1 MWRCGYNVAIDNL
14 SWFTLKDV
22 NIEYL
27 RLYLQIKYAI
37 FYCVL
42 DFFYYQIEKHCRS
55 PPSYSFQK
63 LKWIGGK
70 TMQYKVDSYTL
81 EYLENENKYYISF
94 IDSAKQNCR
103 IEIDKEIFD
112 TYMNS
117 KKAYIKI
124 KNEAS
129 RFLEQ
134 SELTEEDIYNRA
146 KFKGKNTEEVF
157 MDNMEKEKIKQA
169 KEKLTD
175 TQIRRLELHIID
187 EITIRDLAKLE
198 KVRKNQIEKS
208 IQLGIKKF
216 KKFFED

>member
-1 MWRCGYNVAIDNL
+1 
-14 SWFTLKDV
+14 
-22 NIEYL
+22 
-27 RLYLQIKYAI
+27 
-37 FYCVL
+37 
-42 DFFYYQIEKHCRS
+42 
-55 PPSYSFQK
+55 
-63 LKWIGGK
+63 
-70 TMQYKVDSYTL
+70 MQYKVDSYTL

>member
-1 MWRCGYNVAIDNL
+1 M
-14 SWFTLKDV
+14 
-22 NIEYL
+22 
-27 RLYLQIKYAI
+27 KY
-37 FYCVL
+37 
-42 DFFYYQIEKHCRS
+42 E
-55 PPSYSFQK
+55 
-63 LKWIGGK
+63 
-70 TMQYKVDSYTL
+70 VDSYIL
-81 EYLENENKYYISF
+81 EYIEDENKYYISF
-94 IDSAKQNCR
+94 IDSAKQECR

-112 TYMNS
+112 TYMKS

-124 KNEAS
+124 KNETS

-146 KFKGKNTEEVF
+146 RFKGKSTEEILI
-157 MDNMEKEKIKQA
+157 DNIEKEKIRKA

-175 TQIRRLELHIID
+175 TQVRRLELHIID

-216 KKFFED
+216 KKFFEN

>member
-1 MWRCGYNVAIDNL
+1 
-14 SWFTLKDV
+14 
-22 NIEYL
+22 
-27 RLYLQIKYAI
+27 
-37 FYCVL
+37 
-42 DFFYYQIEKHCRS
+42 
-55 PPSYSFQK
+55 
-63 LKWIGGK
+63 
-70 TMQYKVDSYTL
+70 MQYKVDSYTL

-124 KNEAS
+124 KNETS

-157 MDNMEKEKIKQA
+157 MDNMEKEKIRQA

>member
-1 MWRCGYNVAIDNL
+1 
-14 SWFTLKDV
+14 
-22 NIEYL
+22 
-27 RLYLQIKYAI
+27 
-37 FYCVL
+37 
-42 DFFYYQIEKHCRS
+42 
-55 PPSYSFQK
+55 
-63 LKWIGGK
+63 
-70 TMQYKVDSYTL
+70 MQYKVDSYTL
-81 EYLENENKYYISF
+81 EYIEDENKYYISF

>member
-1 MWRCGYNVAIDNL
+1 
-14 SWFTLKDV
+14 
-22 NIEYL
+22 
-27 RLYLQIKYAI
+27 
-37 FYCVL
+37 
-42 DFFYYQIEKHCRS
+42 
-55 PPSYSFQK
+55 
-63 LKWIGGK
+63 
-70 TMQYKVDSYTL
+70 MQYKVDSYTL
-81 EYLENENKYYISF
+81 EYIEDENKYYISF

-124 KNEAS
+124 KNETS
-129 RFLEQ
+129 RFLER

-146 KFKGKNTEEVF
+146 KYKGKNTEEIF
-157 MDNMEKEKIKQA
+157 IDNMEKEKIRQA

-216 KKFFED
+216 KKFFEN

>member
-1 MWRCGYNVAIDNL
+1 M
-14 SWFTLKDV
+14 
-22 NIEYL
+22 
-27 RLYLQIKYAI
+27 KY
-37 FYCVL
+37 
-42 DFFYYQIEKHCRS
+42 E
-55 PPSYSFQK
+55 
-63 LKWIGGK
+63 
-70 TMQYKVDSYTL
+70 VDSYIL
-81 EYLENENKYYISF
+81 EYIENENKYYISF
-94 IDSAKQNCR
+94 IDSAKQECK

-112 TYMNS
+112 TYMKS

-124 KNEAS
+124 KNETS

-146 KFKGKNTEEVF
+146 RFKGKNTEEILI
-157 MDNMEKEKIKQA
+157 DNMEKEKIQKA

-216 KKFFED
+216 KKFFEN

>member
-1 MWRCGYNVAIDNL
+1 M
-14 SWFTLKDV
+14 
-22 NIEYL
+22 
-27 RLYLQIKYAI
+27 KY
-37 FYCVL
+37 
-42 DFFYYQIEKHCRS
+42 E
-55 PPSYSFQK
+55 
-63 LKWIGGK
+63 
-70 TMQYKVDSYTL
+70 VDSYIL
-81 EYLENENKYYISF
+81 EYIEDENKYYISF
-94 IDSAKQNCR
+94 IDSVKQECR

-112 TYMNS
+112 TYMKS

-124 KNEAS
+124 KNETS

-146 KFKGKNTEEVF
+146 RFKEKNTEEILI
-157 MDNMEKEKIKQA
+157 DNMEKEKIRKA

-198 KVRKNQIEKS
+198 NVRKNQIEKS

-216 KKFFED
+216 KKFFEN

>member
-1 MWRCGYNVAIDNL
+1 MD
-14 SWFTLKDV
+14 T
-22 NIEYL
+22 
-27 RLYLQIKYAI
+27 
-37 FYCVL
+37 
-42 DFFYYQIEKHCRS
+42 FFYRLIKKDCRG
-55 PPSYSFQK
+55 PPSFG
-63 LKWIGGK
+63 LKTNRTEVRSVK
-70 TMQYKVDSYTL
+70 YEVDSYIL
-81 EYLENENKYYISF
+81 EYIEDENKYYISF
-94 IDSAKQNCR
+94 IDSAKQECR

-112 TYMNS
+112 TYMKS

-124 KNEAS
+124 KNETS

-146 KFKGKNTEEVF
+146 RFKGKSTEEILI
-157 MDNMEKEKIKQA
+157 DNIEKEKIRKA

-175 TQIRRLELHIID
+175 TQVRRLELHIID

-216 KKFFED
+216 KKFFEN